1 MAQFETLVELFNR
14 SREKFGSNPLFGE
27 KKDGEYQWV
36 TYEQV
41 GQMIEHFQSALAEM
55 GIGPDDTVAVIE
67 DNSVKWAVGAYAT
80 YQRGAKYCPMY
91 TAQQPKDW
99 KYIIG
104 NSDANVV
111 LCANREVYDQ
121 IQPLIEKYEHLQ
133 RAILLRGD
141 AEHED
146 HFDNLLEKGAESPA
160 EPESPDKDDLAML
173 IYTSGTTG
181 NPKGVRLSH
190 WNICSNINAVESLIP
205 IGEDD
210 VSLAFLPWAHSF
222 GHTVELHTLISK
234 GASLG
239 LVEDISKIVQNL
251 SEVRPTLLFSVPR
264 IFNRIYDK
272 VNKQIKKDGGI
283 KQKLFN
289 AALANS
295 AKIREAEQEGTE
307 PSFWVR
313 LKDWFFDKLI
323 FSKVRNKFGG
333 RLKYAFSGGAALSP
347 EVANFIDGLHITV
360 YEGYGLTETSPIATA
375 NAPGRRKIGSVG
387 QPIPGVEV
395 SIREMEDYEEG
406 VGEVCIKGPNVMQ
419 GYHKLEDETEQVLDD
434 DGTFHSGDLGEIDED
449 GFLWIIGRVKS
460 QFKLENG
467 KYVVP
472 GPVEEQYK
480 LSPYINQIMIEG
492 TNREYNIA
500 LIVPDFESL
509 GEWIQENRPEL
520 SDASRDEQF
529 EDERVR
535 ELFEHELERWGDV
548 LKPYERARNF
558 GLIDEEFSTENDMQT
573 PTMKLKRR
581 NILKE
586 YGDLIDRLYEQR
598 GRVDEAEDADR
609 EEQPA

>member
-133 RAILLRGD
+133 HAILLRGD

-558 GLIDEEFSTENDMQT
+558 GLIEEEFSTENDMQT